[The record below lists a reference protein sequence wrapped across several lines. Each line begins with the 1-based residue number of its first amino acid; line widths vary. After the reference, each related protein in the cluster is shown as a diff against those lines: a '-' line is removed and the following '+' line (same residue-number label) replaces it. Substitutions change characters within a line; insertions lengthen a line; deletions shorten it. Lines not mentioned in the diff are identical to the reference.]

1 MTKLQLVLVLMQG
14 RRKRY
19 QHYTRFAFT
28 LQLKLNTGSRLSSK
42 QPPITELRNITQ
54 LRNSHYL
61 LAQIIMASLDST
73 VSLTT
78 NKQLD
83 SSCLALSEKYSFK
96 VKRLTR
102 LMDHLLVNVTKYF
115 KSETKKQKAIPKL
128 LRKHTKQWVR

>member
-1 MTKLQLVLVLMQG
+1 MTT
-14 RRKRY
+14 
-19 QHYTRFAFT
+19 YTHHNPSYSRFAFT
-28 LQLKLNTGSRLSSK
+28 LQLKLNAGSRLSSK

-78 NKQLD
+78 NKQLKLKD

-115 KSETKKQKAIPKL
+115 ESETKKQKAIPKL

>member
-1 MTKLQLVLVLMQG
+1 MFV
-14 RRKRY
+14 
-19 QHYTRFAFT
+19 FT

-61 LAQIIMASLDST
+61 LAQIIMVSLDST

-78 NKQLD
+78 KTILVWHG
-83 SSCLALSEKYSFK
+83 EKYSFK

-102 LMDHLLVNVTKYF
+102 LMDHLSTR
-115 KSETKKQKAIPKL
+115 ERDEI
-128 LRKHTKQWVR
+128 LRE

>member
-1 MTKLQLVLVLMQG
+1 MYHNMAIYRHL
-14 RRKRY
+14 Y
-19 QHYTRFAFT
+19 SRFAFT

-78 NKQLD
+78 NKQLKLKD

-115 KSETKKQKAIPKL
+115 ESETKKQKAIPKL

>member
-1 MTKLQLVLVLMQG
+1 M
-14 RRKRY
+14 
-19 QHYTRFAFT
+19 FT
-28 LQLKLNTGSRLSSK
+28 LQLKLNTGSHLSSK

-61 LAQIIMASLDST
+61 LAQIIMVLLDST

-78 NKQLD
+78 NEQLKLKD

-115 KSETKKQKAIPKL
+115 EEAKGHSKIVEKTYKTMGEISYIE
-128 LRKHTKQWVR
+128 

>member
-1 MTKLQLVLVLMQG
+1 MQKL
-14 RRKRY
+14 
-19 QHYTRFAFT
+19 FAFT
-28 LQLKLNTGSRLSSK
+28 LQLKFNTASRLSSK

-78 NKQLD
+78 NKQLILKD

-102 LMDHLLVNVTKYF
+102 LIDHLLVNVTKYF
-115 KSETKKQKAIPKL
+115 ESKTKKQKAIQKL
-128 LRKHTKQWVR
+128 LRKQWVR